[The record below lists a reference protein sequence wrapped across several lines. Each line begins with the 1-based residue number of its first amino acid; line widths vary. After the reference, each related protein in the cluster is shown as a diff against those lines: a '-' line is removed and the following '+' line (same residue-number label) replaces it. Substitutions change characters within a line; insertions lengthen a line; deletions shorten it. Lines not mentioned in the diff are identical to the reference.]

1 MHYLQKACARTWK
14 KALAD
19 DGKVELKLE
28 QERRQAMSCSELS
41 KLEKTVSTVKG
52 KHGEG
57 ENDEPID
64 PEDRKE
70 HKPGVHGKGGG
81 PGLGA

>member
-1 MHYLQKACARTWK
+1 
-14 KALAD
+14 
-19 DGKVELKLE
+19 
-28 QERRQAMSCSELS
+28 MSCSELS

-52 KHGEG
+52 KRGEG

-64 PEDRKE
+64 PEVRKE